1 MHAHRLQDSPWV
13 HTRPLP
19 GARLRLFCFPFAGGS
34 AGSFMPWSQ
43 ALAPDIQLCAIQ
55 LPGRGARFGEP
66 PIQDFVTLIE
76 QLGQVIAHH
85 DDLPYAF
92 FGHSLG
98 ALAAFELAHHCVR
111 RGLARPRHLFVS
123 ASGAP
128 RHRVGAP
135 RYDLLSDGELV
146 AKLRD
151 YAGTPPE
158 VLANQELM
166 ALLLPA
172 IRADFALLGSYR
184 YQPRPRLDVPM
195 SVLAGYDDAHVGE
208 ETLRDWQT
216 ETSTGCELHGFDG
229 GHFFPF
235 ERPQAVLELV
245 RGRLGS
251 RVANPGFAELIP

>member
-1 MHAHRLQDSPWV
+1 MYAQILSDQRRLDSPWV
-13 HTRPLP
+13 HTHPLP

-34 AGSFMPWSQ
+34 VGSFMPWF
-43 ALAPDIQLCAIQ
+43 AKLAPHLQLCAIQ

-66 PIQDFVTLIE
+66 PLQDFTTLIE
-76 QLGQVIAHH
+76 RLGEIIAQH
-85 DDLPYAF
+85 DDCPYAF

-98 ALAAFELAHHCVR
+98 ALVAFELAHHCVR

-135 RYDLLSDGELV
+135 RYDLLSDGELLV
-146 AKLRD
+146 KLRD
-151 YAGTPPE
+151 YSGTPPE

-172 IRADFALLGSYR
+172 IRADFALLRHYR

-195 SVLAGYDDAHVGE
+195 SVLAGHADTHVGE
-208 ETLRDWQT
+208 ETLHDWQT
-216 ETSTGCELHGFDG
+216 ETRAGCELHGFDG

-235 ERPQAVLELV
+235 EQPEKVLELV
-245 RGRLGS
+245 KRKLAA
-251 RVANPGFAELIP
+251 VL

>member
-1 MHAHRLQDSPWV
+1 MHAEVLFSQSASLSPWI

-19 GARLRLFCFPFAGGS
+19 AARLRLLCFPFAGGS
-34 AGSFMPWSQ
+34 AGSFMPWFTQ
-43 ALAPDIQLCAIQ
+43 LAPHVQLCAIQ

-66 PIQDFVTLIE
+66 PVHDFATLIE
-76 QLGQVIAHH
+76 RLGEVIAGY

-98 ALAAFELAHHCVR
+98 ALVAFELAHHCVR
-111 RGLARPRHLFVS
+111 RGLPPPRHLFVS

-135 RYDLLSDGELV
+135 RYDLLSDGELLI
-146 AKLRD
+146 KLRD

-172 IRADFALLGSYR
+172 IRADFALLRHYR

-195 SVLAGYDDAHVGE
+195 SVLAGQDDAHVGQ
-208 ETLRDWQT
+208 ETLHDWQT
-216 ETSTGCELHGFDG
+216 ETRAGCALHRFEG
-229 GHFFPF
+229 GHFFAF
-235 ERPQAVLELV
+235 EQPEQVLELV
-245 RGRLGS
+245 KRKLDE
-251 RVANPGFAELIP
+251 AL